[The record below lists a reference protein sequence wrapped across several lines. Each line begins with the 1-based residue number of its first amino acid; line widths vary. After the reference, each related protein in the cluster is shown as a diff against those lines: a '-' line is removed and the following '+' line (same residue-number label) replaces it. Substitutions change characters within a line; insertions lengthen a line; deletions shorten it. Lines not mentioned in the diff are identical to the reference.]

1 MNITMFVLLMV
12 TQRQLMIARINMVT
26 NWVEKILS
34 VYKKYKDKID
44 DDLEFRKNLE
54 VEIGG
59 LLLDMK
65 SVIANDERT
74 RKLLDKVTEGRF
86 DLQPND

>member
-1 MNITMFVLLMV
+1 
-12 TQRQLMIARINMVT
+12 MVT